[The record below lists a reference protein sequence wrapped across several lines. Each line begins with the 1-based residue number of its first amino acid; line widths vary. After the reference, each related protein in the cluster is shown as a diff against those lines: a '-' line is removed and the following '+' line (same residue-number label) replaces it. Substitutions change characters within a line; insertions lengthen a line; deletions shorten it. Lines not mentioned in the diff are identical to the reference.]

1 MKKQGIIVAAAVLL
15 LTGCKTVYVPVE
27 TVLKDTIYI
36 SKKVTDSVWVERLT
50 HDSIYIH
57 EKGDTVMVEKWHT
70 EYRDRWRD
78 RLLTDTVYQYKCDTI
93 REVFTNEV
101 EKPLTWWQQTRMDIG
116 GWAIVALIILAG
128 ILLRSWWL
136 KIRRRRDL

>member
-57 EKGDTVMVEKWHT
+57 EKGDTVIVEKWHT

-78 RLLTDTVYQYKCDTI
+78 RLLTDTVYQHKCDTI

-116 GWAIVALIILAG
+116 GWAIVALAVLVG
-128 ILLRSWWL
+128 TLLRSWWL

>member
-1 MKKQGIIVAAAVLL
+1 MKKKGIIVAAAVLL

-78 RLLTDTVYQYKCDTI
+78 RLLTDTVYQHKCDTI

-116 GWAIVALIILAG
+116 GWAVLALAVLVG
-128 ILLRSWWL
+128 ILLRSGWL

>member
-1 MKKQGIIVAAAVLL
+1 MKKKGIIVAAAVLL

-57 EKGDTVMVEKWHT
+57 EKGDTVIVEKWHT

-78 RLLTDTVYQYKCDTI
+78 RLLTDTVYQHKCDTI

-116 GWAIVALIILAG
+116 GWAIVALAVLVG
-128 ILLRSWWL
+128 TLLRSWWL

>member
-1 MKKQGIIVAAAVLL
+1 MKKKGIIVAAAVLL

-27 TVLKDTIYI
+27 TVLTDTIYI

-78 RLLTDTVYQYKCDTI
+78 RLLTDTVYQHKCDTI

-116 GWAIVALIILAG
+116 GWAIVALAILAG
-128 ILLRSWWL
+128 IMLRSWWL

>member
-57 EKGDTVMVEKWHT
+57 EKGDTVLVEKWHT

-78 RLLTDTVYQYKCDTI
+78 RLLTDTVYQHKCDTI

-116 GWAIVALIILAG
+116 GWAIVALAILAA

>member
-57 EKGDTVMVEKWHT
+57 EKGDTVLVEKWHT

-78 RLLTDTVYQYKCDTI
+78 RLLTDTVYQHKCDTI

-101 EKPLTWWQQTRMDIG
+101 EKPLTWWQQTQMDIG

>member
-27 TVLKDTIYI
+27 TVLNDTIYI

-57 EKGDTVMVEKWHT
+57 EKGDTVLVEKWHT
-70 EYRDRWRD
+70 EFRDRWRD
-78 RLLTDTVYQYKCDTI
+78 RLLTDTVYQHKCDTI

-116 GWAIVALIILAG
+116 GWAIVALAILAG
-128 ILLRSWWL
+128 ILMRSWWL

>member
-57 EKGDTVMVEKWHT
+57 EKGDTVLVEKWHT

-78 RLLTDTVYQYKCDTI
+78 RLLTDTVYQHECDTI

-116 GWAIVALIILAG
+116 GWAVLALSILLG

-136 KIRRRRDL
+136 KIRRRRGL

>member
-1 MKKQGIIVAAAVLL
+1 MKKKGIIVAAAVLL

-27 TVLKDTIYI
+27 TVLTDTIYI

-78 RLLTDTVYQYKCDTI
+78 RLLTDTVYQHKCDTI

-116 GWAIVALIILAG
+116 GWAVLALSILLG
-128 ILLRSWWL
+128 ILLRSGWL

>member
-36 SKKVTDSVWVERLT
+36 SKKVTDSVLVERLT

-78 RLLTDTVYQYKCDTI
+78 RLLTDTVYQHKCDTI

-116 GWAIVALIILAG
+116 GWAIVALAILAV

>member
-57 EKGDTVMVEKWHT
+57 EKGDTILVEKWHT

-78 RLLTDTVYQYKCDTI
+78 RLLTDTVYQHKCDTI

-116 GWAIVALIILAG
+116 GWAVLALVILAG

-136 KIRRRRDL
+136 KIRRRKDL

>member
-57 EKGDTVMVEKWHT
+57 EKGDTVLVEKWHT

-78 RLLTDTVYQYKCDTI
+78 RLLTDTVYQHKCDTI

-101 EKPLTWWQQTRMDIG
+101 EKSLTWWQQTRMDIG
-116 GWAIVALIILAG
+116 GWAIVALAILAG

>member
-15 LTGCKTVYVPVE
+15 LTGCKTVYRPVE

-78 RLLTDTVYQYKCDTI
+78 RLLTDTVYQHKCDTI

>member
-57 EKGDTVMVEKWHT
+57 EKGDTVIVEKWHT

-78 RLLTDTVYQYKCDTI
+78 RLLTDTVYQHKCDTI

-116 GWAIVALIILAG
+116 GWAVLALSILVG
-128 ILLRSWWL
+128 TLLRSWWL

>member
-78 RLLTDTVYQYKCDTI
+78 RLLTDTVYQHKCDTI

-116 GWAIVALIILAG
+116 GLAIVALIILAG

>member
-27 TVLKDTIYI
+27 TVLTDTIYI
-36 SKKVTDSVWVERLT
+36 SKKVTDTVWVERLT

-57 EKGDTVMVEKWHT
+57 ENGDTVMVEKWHT

-78 RLLTDTVYQYKCDTI
+78 RLLTDTVYQHKCDTI
-93 REVFTNEV
+93 REVYTNEV

-116 GWAIVALIILAG
+116 GWAIVALVILAG

>member
-1 MKKQGIIVAAAVLL
+1 
-15 LTGCKTVYVPVE
+15 VYVPVE

-78 RLLTDTVYQYKCDTI
+78 RLLTDTVYQHKCDTI

>member
-27 TVLKDTIYI
+27 TVLQDTIYI

-57 EKGDTVMVEKWHT
+57 EKGDTVLVEKWHT

-78 RLLTDTVYQYKCDTI
+78 RLLTDTVYQHKCDTI

>member
-57 EKGDTVMVEKWHT
+57 EKGDTVIVEKWHT

-78 RLLTDTVYQYKCDTI
+78 RLLTDTVYQHKCDTI

-116 GWAIVALIILAG
+116 GWAIVALAVLLG
-128 ILLRSWWL
+128 ILLRSGWL

>member
-57 EKGDTVMVEKWHT
+57 EKGDTVIVEKWHT

-78 RLLTDTVYQYKCDTI
+78 RLLTDTVYQHKCDTI

-116 GWAIVALIILAG
+116 GWAVLALAVLVG
-128 ILLRSWWL
+128 ILLRSGWL

>member
-57 EKGDTVMVEKWHT
+57 EKGDTVLVEKWHT

-78 RLLTDTVYQYKCDTI
+78 RLLTDTVYQHKCDTI

-116 GWAIVALIILAG
+116 GWAIVALAILAG

>member
-57 EKGDTVMVEKWHT
+57 EKGDTVIVEKWHT

-78 RLLTDTVYQYKCDTI
+78 RLLTDTVYQHKCDTI

-116 GWAIVALIILAG
+116 GWAVLALSILLG
-128 ILLRSWWL
+128 ILLRSGWL

>member
-78 RLLTDTVYQYKCDTI
+78 RLLTDTVYQHKCDTI

-116 GWAIVALIILAG
+116 GWAIVALAILAG

>member
-57 EKGDTVMVEKWHT
+57 EKGDTVLVEKWHT
-70 EYRDRWRD
+70 EFRDRWRD
-78 RLLTDTVYQYKCDTI
+78 RLLTDTVYQHKCDTI

-116 GWAIVALIILAG
+116 GWAIVALAILAA

>member
-57 EKGDTVMVEKWHT
+57 EKGDTVLVEKWHT

-78 RLLTDTVYQYKCDTI
+78 RLLTDTVYQHKCDTI

-116 GWAIVALIILAG
+116 GWAVLALSILLG
-128 ILLRSWWL
+128 ILLRSGWL
-136 KIRRRRDL
+136 KIRRRKDL

>member
-27 TVLKDTIYI
+27 TVLTDTIYI

-57 EKGDTVMVEKWHT
+57 EKGDTVLVEKWHT

-78 RLLTDTVYQYKCDTI
+78 RLMTDTVYQHKCDTI
-93 REVFTNEV
+93 REVYTNEV
-101 EKPLTWWQQTRMDIG
+101 EKSLTWWQQTRMDIG
-116 GWAIVALIILAG
+116 GWAIVALVILAG